1 MSHPMDHL
9 WKDLFADG
17 GQAWAMAS
25 VRKALKERRR
35 RMVAKSL
42 AGFSTLVACAGVLWL
57 ALPLL
62 NFSRNPP
69 SFREELGK
77 LNIPTH
83 SSPGESTGLA
93 QGDPTPA
100 KPGGLVAPALPGV
113 RFISDNELLE
123 RFRGYPVALVG
134 PPENRRLIFTSSPTQ
149 PQGYQEQ
156 PEDIDPGT
164 PEEER

>member
-69 SFREELGK
+69 SFQEELGK
-77 LNIPTH
+77 LNIPTQ
-83 SSPGESTGLA
+83 PTGESSRLA
-93 QGDPTPA
+93 QGDLTPA
-100 KPGGLVAPALPGV
+100 NQGELVAPALPGV

-134 PPENRRLIFTSSPTQ
+134 LPENRRLIFTSTPTL

-156 PEDIDPGT
+156 PEDIDLAT
-164 PEEER
+164 PDEER